1 MSETVLKTFSEAEE
15 TYTESYGLNGCI
27 KNFKKRID
35 EKFVDN
41 EELLVKWTS
50 KLAFVKSAMK
60 SDDLEKN

>member
-41 EELLVKWTS
+41 EELLVK
-50 KLAFVKSAMK
+50 
-60 SDDLEKN
+60 